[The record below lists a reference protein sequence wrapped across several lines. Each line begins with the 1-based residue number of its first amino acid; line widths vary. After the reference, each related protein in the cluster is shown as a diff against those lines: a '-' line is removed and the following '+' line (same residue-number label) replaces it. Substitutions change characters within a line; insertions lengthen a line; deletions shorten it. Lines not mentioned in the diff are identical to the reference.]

1 MELTKQNAK
10 TNIIIIDKRILN
22 LIRMQKNIEE
32 QITKLNEVKELLY
45 QYVETGDEKI
55 KNQIQLMEKEN
66 K

>member
-32 QITKLNEVKELLY
+32 QINKLNEVKELLY
-45 QYVETGDEKI
+45 EYVETGNEEI

>member
-22 LIRMQKNIEE
+22 LIHMQKNIEE

>member
-22 LIRMQKNIEE
+22 LIHMQKNIEE

-45 QYVETGDEKI
+45 QYVETGDEEI

>member
-22 LIRMQKNIEE
+22 LIHMQKNIEE

-45 QYVETGDEKI
+45 KYVETGDEEI